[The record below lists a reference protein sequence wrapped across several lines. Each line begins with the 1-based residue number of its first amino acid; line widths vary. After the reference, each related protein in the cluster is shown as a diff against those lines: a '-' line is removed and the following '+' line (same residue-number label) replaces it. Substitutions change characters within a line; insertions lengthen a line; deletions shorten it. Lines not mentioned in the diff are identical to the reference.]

1 MSKIIKNKVK
11 KAEKVSVDEFLSW
24 EFNDLK
30 EAQGRDVTELVNSI
44 TRYGFAAPVFIWKN
58 DQDDVYVLDGTGRSL
73 AVKQMIADGFEFQ
86 SIPFVEIEADTKEQ
100 AMELVPTYASS
111 YGETTRESMIR
122 FSKGLNLQFDSI
134 KIPGISQLI
143 LEGETFNYKDK
154 NKEIVMDNNSGSN
167 KSSNGSGGGHGGM
180 NEDGFKTCPQCG
192 YELSEEE

>member
-1 MSKIIKNKVK
+1 MSKLIKNKVK

-73 AVKQMIADGFEFQ
+73 AVTQMIADGFEFQ

-111 YGETTRESMIR
+111 YGETTRESIIR

-134 KIPGISQLI
+134 KIPGISQLV
-143 LEGETFNYKDK
+143 LEGEAFNYKDK
-154 NKEIVMDNNSGSN
+154 NKEIVLDNNSGSA
-167 KSSNGSGGGHGGM
+167 KGRNGGGGHGGM

-192 YELSEEE
+192 YELSDDE

>member
-1 MSKIIKNKVK
+1 MSKLIKNKVK

-73 AVKQMIADGFEFQ
+73 AVTQMIADGFEFQ
-86 SIPFVEIEADTKEQ
+86 SIPFVEIEAETKEQ

-111 YGETTRESMIR
+111 YGETTRESMIK

-134 KIPGISQLI
+134 KIPGISQLV
-143 LEGETFNYKDK
+143 LEGEAFNYKDK
-154 NKEIVMDNNSGSN
+154 NKEIVLDNNSG
-167 KSSNGSGGGHGGM
+167 NGKGRNSSGGGHGGM

-192 YELSEEE
+192 YELSDDE